1 MTRHLTRQW
10 HIAAA
15 STLLAM
21 GVAAPAQAQQTDY
34 EATVR
39 IMREC
44 AKIEALEA
52 RAACYD
58 NTIATDR
65 LISRRDAEPA
75 RNQPQ
80 PSPQPAPPRAVAAAA
95 APTGFGAETLPAPR
109 APRPGDDQ
117 TDSDGRYSGR
127 IARAEKMS
135 EGIYRLTLSD
145 GAQWQ
150 FQDAVPFTYDP
161 PRDGSQIS
169 LRRASLGSF
178 LMDYRDQRPVR
189 IRRVQ

>member
-1 MTRHLTRQW
+1 MTTIRQTASASAT
-10 HIAAA
+10 IALAAA
-15 STLLAM
+15 LTT
-21 GVAAPAQAQQTDY
+21 AAPAQAQQTDY

-44 AKIEALEA
+44 AKIETLEA

-65 LISRRDAEPA
+65 LISRQGTEQA
-75 RNQPQ
+75 RNQPV
-80 PSPQPAPPRAVAAAA
+80 PTPQPAPPRAMAAA
-95 APTGFGAETLPAPR
+95 APTGFGAETLPTPR
-109 APRPGDDQ
+109 AARPGDDQ

-127 IARAEKMS
+127 IARAERMS
-135 EGIYRLTLSD
+135 EGIYRLTLAD

-150 FQDAVPFTYDP
+150 FQDAVPFSYDP

>member
-1 MTRHLTRQW
+1 MTTIRQTATASAA
-10 HIAAA
+10 ITLAAA
-15 STLLAM
+15 LS
-21 GVAAPAQAQQTDY
+21 VAVPVQAQQTDY

-44 AKIEALEA
+44 AKIETLEA

-65 LISRRDAEPA
+65 LISRRDAEPVQS
-75 RNQPQ
+75 QPT
-80 PSPQPAPPRAVAAAA
+80 PQPAPPRAMAAA

-117 TDSDGRYSGR
+117 TDSEGRYSGR

-135 EGIYRLTLSD
+135 DGIYRLTLAD

-150 FQDAVPFTYDP
+150 FQDAVPFSYDP